1 MASICLGFLKMSDCV
16 DEPWIPVG
24 VAVHGILMMLDVA
37 LAAAA
42 LLAVASSCAAAVKR
56 AVFALTV
63 CNWLGFVAW
72 YIYVTNQNINFIPIE
87 ESCMIV
93 HD

>member
-1 MASICLGFLKMSDCV
+1 MLAVSLASMCLGFLKLSDCE

-42 LLAVASSCAAAVKR
+42 LFAVASSCAAAVKR
-56 AVFALTV
+56 TVFALTV
-63 CNWLGFVAW
+63 CNWVVFVAW
-72 YIYVTNQNINFIPIE
+72 
-87 ESCMIV
+87 
-93 HD
+93 